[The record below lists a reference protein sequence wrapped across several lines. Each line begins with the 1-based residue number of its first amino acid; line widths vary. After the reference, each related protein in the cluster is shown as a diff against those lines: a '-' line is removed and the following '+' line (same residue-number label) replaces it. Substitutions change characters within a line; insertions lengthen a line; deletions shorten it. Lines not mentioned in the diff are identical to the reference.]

1 MTKYSEMKYIYVTLG
16 LILVLISTSC
26 DSHFNKD
33 ISGIEDPN
41 VQIERYEEAL
51 FTRELDQTSVNQL
64 QKKFPLFLGDMPLDS
79 FQMNQL
85 LNYVSDPFLQKLFH
99 DADSVFPNMEKEEE
113 QIDKA
118 FKHIRYYFPSFEYPQ
133 VYTYI
138 SGTQDQTYYQDGVV
152 VVALDRYLG
161 FGHEYYNMARIPK
174 YQQINM
180 TAEHLSRDVVSAIAQ
195 SYISAPMPDANLLQ
209 QMIYQ
214 GKLMYFIKSMIP
226 DVPDHVLFGLT
237 RNNLLWLSK
246 KEKDLWRYYIENELL
261 YKSDYMLTKKF
272 ISEAP
277 FTSDLGDDSSPKT
290 GVWLG
295 YQIVYAYMKNNP
307 IELSKMIQEMN
318 AQELLMKSKYKP
330 QK

>member
-1 MTKYSEMKYIYVTLG
+1 MKYIYIILG
-16 LILVLISTSC
+16 LVIIISSSSC
-26 DSHFNKD
+26 DNHFKKD
-33 ISGIEDPN
+33 VSGIESPN
-41 VQIERYEEAL
+41 VQIQRYEMAL
-51 FTRELDQTSVNQL
+51 FMSDLNQANIHQL
-64 QKKFPLFLGDMPLDS
+64 QKKFPLFLGDVPLDS
-79 FQMNQL
+79 IQMNQL
-85 LNYVSDPFLQKLFH
+85 LNYVSDPYLQKLLLE
-99 DADSVFPNMEKEEE
+99 ADSVFPDMGKEEA
-113 QIDKA
+113 QIDEA
-118 FKHIRYYFPSFEYPQ
+118 FKHVKYYFPAFEYPK

-138 SGTQDQTYYQDGVV
+138 SGTQDQPYFQDGIVV
-152 VVALDRYLG
+152 LALDRYLG

-180 TAEHLSRDVVSAIAQ
+180 TSENLSRDVVFAIAQ

-214 GKLMYFIKSMIP
+214 GKLMYFVKSMIP

-237 RNNLLWLSK
+237 KNNLGWLVQ

-261 YKSDYMLTKKF
+261 YKSDYLVQKKF

-277 FTSDLGDDSSPKT
+277 FTADLGDDSSPKT

-295 YQIVYAYMKNNP
+295 YQIVFSYMKNNP
-307 IELSKMIQEMN
+307 IELSKMIHEMN